1 MGCILEGGGCGAFV
15 RLIFELGFL
24 SREVSM
30 GTLLEFM
37 ATLLTFLILLIDWEA
52 EYIYIAELE
61 EGFKSKIPDLTCS
74 SAWLPV

>member
-1 MGCILEGGGCGAFV
+1 M
-15 RLIFELGFL
+15 RLICELGFL

-52 EYIYIAELE
+52 VYIYIAEL

>member
-1 MGCILEGGGCGAFV
+1 
-15 RLIFELGFL
+15 
-24 SREVSM
+24 M

-52 EYIYIAELE
+52 VYIYIAEL